1 VSRALLLA
9 IVAIVAIGAATP
21 APAQRLGLDG
31 FGLRSGLDLNSR
43 QVLVGGT
50 LDAGDLV
57 GARLRLRATG
67 ELGGFRGPSSV
78 TVGLDALYRFTGD
91 ADPVVPY
98 VGGGLAVAGHDGCGT
113 DRGCPALWVGAV
125 FGFEIRY
132 RSTFS
137 WVLEYR
143 GLDAFRHN
151 RLYLGLTTRRGT

>member
-1 VSRALLLA
+1 LLGLM
-9 IVAIVAIGAATP
+9 AIGAATP
-21 APAQRLGLDG
+21 ARAQRLGLDG
-31 FGLRSGLDLNSR
+31 FGVRTGLDLNSR
-43 QVLVGGT
+43 QVLLGGT

-57 GARLRLRATG
+57 GAQLRLRATG
-67 ELGGFRGPSSV
+67 ELGGFRGASSV
-78 TVGLDALYRFTGD
+78 MVGLDALFRFTTD

-113 DRGCPALWVGAV
+113 DRRCPALWVGAV

-137 WVLEYR
+137 WVFEYR